1 MDWIDPRLLPEA
13 AVLSIAGYFALRCL
27 QIFRDIVNK
36 MSNEQKE
43 SLHEL
48 SKAIEKNTES
58 NKQLVKASKEQHTFM
73 KNLNGKLTGATRAT
87 IKENRYER

>member
-1 MDWIDPRLLPEA
+1 MDWVDPRLLPEA

-36 MSNEQKE
+36 MSEEQKT

-48 SKAIEKNTES
+48 SKAIAKNTEATS
-58 NKQLVKASKEQHTFM
+58 ELIKSSKEHNKFM
-73 KNLNGKLTGATRAT
+73 VNLNGKLENAVQRTA
-87 IKENRYER
+87 KENK

>member
-36 MSNEQKE
+36 MSDEQKT

-58 NKQLVKASKEQHTFM
+58 NQQLVKAARQQHDFL
-73 KNLNGKLTGATRAT
+73 KNMNGKLTGAVKAT
-87 IKENRYER
+87 IKEHE